1 MKKIFVSTIIAMMA
15 MVCSENIAT
24 AAETQGQAAEISNVA
39 QKKEKKNKKETK
51 VLKLSANIHCKDC
64 AKKIQENIG
73 FEKGV
78 VGLEVSVEERTATIT
93 YNPAKTDVVTL
104 LAAMRK
110 IGFPATIIEQ

>member
-1 MKKIFVSTIIAMMA
+1 MKKIILSTIIAMMA

-24 AAETQGQAAEISNVA
+24 AAEAQGQTAEVTNVA
-39 QKKEKKNKKETK
+39 QKKEKKKKETK

-110 IGFPATIIEQ
+110 IGFPATIVEQ